1 MAEARSSNE
10 VEDCLLFSRD
20 STCTYT
26 AIPCCWHT
34 PGTVSALHA
43 AVSVPVAV
51 SNCRQGRWLARQL
64 LVTVVT

>member
-1 MAEARSSNE
+1 
-10 VEDCLLFSRD
+10 LLFSRY